1 MNTTAKIVC
10 LSLCFLSSVYESLIQ
25 ASSSK
30 LNVDVI
36 QNNVSSNA
44 ATPYEYDLEIDGIYY
59 KITSIDNLELKV
71 VGGKNVYSGD
81 IVIPDEIDYRGK
93 KFQITEIDDKCFY
106 KSAVTTVQLGNNIS
120 LIGRYAFYGSTI
132 REIVIPASVTKLYE
146 YSFDYCQSLTK
157 LIFSDGTDELY
168 VFGETSS
175 FENCPIEYLHIGR
188 NIRSPYF
195 FEKAFFGDLSKAT
208 EIKIGP
214 TVTKLEGYLLYGAS
228 KITSL
233 TIPQSV
239 KTIGYQTFDNCISLK
254 SVIFEDGEG
263 SVRCNTMFYDSP
275 IEYVYIGRNIN
286 EDDLSGIISSN
297 TPVKKLEIGPM
308 VTTLTSLRNLR
319 ELTEIKLQKN
329 IKKTRWLN

>member
-120 LIGRYAFYGSTI
+120 LIGRYAFYG
-132 REIVIPASVTKLYE
+132 
-146 YSFDYCQSLTK
+146 
-157 LIFSDGTDELY
+157 
-168 VFGETSS
+168 
-175 FENCPIEYLHIGR
+175 
-188 NIRSPYF
+188 
-195 FEKAFFGDLSKAT
+195 
-208 EIKIGP
+208 
-214 TVTKLEGYLLYGAS
+214 
-228 KITSL
+228 
-233 TIPQSV
+233 
-239 KTIGYQTFDNCISLK
+239 
-254 SVIFEDGEG
+254 
-263 SVRCNTMFYDSP
+263 
-275 IEYVYIGRNIN
+275 
-286 EDDLSGIISSN
+286 
-297 TPVKKLEIGPM
+297 
-308 VTTLTSLRNLR
+308 
-319 ELTEIKLQKN
+319 
-329 IKKTRWLN
+329 